1 MPDFVGLP
9 ANTTP
14 ALTDLIAVQDPAGGA
29 SSTAK
34 STLGEAFLHVILVN
48 GTQPLTANWDAGD
61 FQITAGSFSSDGIVL
76 VGSAAPT
83 GTATKVIACGDNAG
97 EPTPASNTACFYAR
111 DVSGVVTPCVVDEAG
126 FETVLGSTIQA
137 GNLELSGSTGLV
149 LKAGT
154 GGTAQFILAAD
165 AAVPNVDSF
174 DFQMDPNY
182 VYVWNRRATPI
193 VFGVN
198 AATRAAFSTAGIS
211 IGTITFPT
219 GTIGGVLTL
228 CDNAGNPTMG
238 ANTAGVFAKDVSGTV
253 EVFVIDEGGTATQ
266 ISEHASDAPGW
277 LYDHA
282 DGMRDR
288 VAREEDNGKIR
299 WTNRT
304 RMERLLERL
313 LTGEPI
319 PTSLEKLTFT
329 YIESIDEY
337 NRRISTGQSDG

>member
-9 ANTTP
+9 ANNTP

-34 STLGEAFLHVILVN
+34 STLAEAFAHVVLVN
-48 GTQPLTANWDAGD
+48 GTQELTADWDAGA
-61 FQITAGSFSSDGIVL
+61 FEIAAESFAADNFVL
-76 VGSAAPT
+76 VGAAEPT
-83 GTATKVIACGDNAG
+83 GTASKVSAYGDNAG
-97 EPTPASNTACFYAR
+97 KPTPATNTACFYAK
-111 DVSGVVTPCVVDEAG
+111 DVGGVVTPCVVNEVG
-126 FETVLGSTIQA
+126 EEIILGATLVA
-137 GNLELSGSTGLV
+137 YDVEVNGSTGLV
-149 LKAGT
+149 IKKGV

-165 AAVPNVDSF
+165 GAVPNVDSF

-193 VFGVN
+193 AFGINSTARVI
-198 AATRAAFSTAGIS
+198 FSTAGIA
-211 IGTITFPT
+211 IGTLTFPT

-228 CDNAGNPTMG
+228 CDNTGNPTMG

-266 ISEHASDAPGW
+266 ISEHASDAPEW

-282 DGMRDR
+282 DGMRER

-304 RMERLLERL
+304 RMERLLESL

-319 PTSLEKLTFT
+319 PTSPDKLKFT
-329 YIESIDEY
+329 HIETTDEY
-337 NRRISTGQSDG
+337 ERRISTGQSNG